1 MPFPKNS
8 TSTPFKPTT
17 HAPKVNA
24 NPKANAKVP
33 SVQRKVV
40 TNVAAA
46 TTTTTLSSPVS
57 QSNEENMRPIGQA
70 DEQASKLELLSPLP
84 TFGTGSA
91 KAQERDVRAYEH
103 ERQRSKRAGELAV
116 RRAKKAGAG
125 KGKGGAAAAAAV
137 GDLRRGKRAVVDVAV
152 DAVLVTA
159 PSARGL
165 ASVLA
170 PPKKNSMLSTNAH
183 SDPSRK
189 VNLSDLVV
197 LSQRK
202 PRKLREGD
210 FELVPALPTVIALDD
225 MPVLDMV
232 VDESWECV
240 EEEDACHDVVD
251 KRDSKNMHVKKEE
264 QNPSYAKVLLGA

>member
-24 NPKANAKVP
+24 NPNANAKVP
-33 SVQRKVV
+33 SIQRKVV

-46 TTTTTLSSPVS
+46 TTTLSSPVS
-57 QSNEENMRPIGQA
+57 QSNEENMLPIGQA
-70 DEQASKLELLSPLP
+70 DDQASKLEPLSPLP
-84 TFGTGSA
+84 AFGTGSA

-125 KGKGGAAAAAAV
+125 KGKGGAAAAAAAV
-137 GDLRRGKRAVVDVAV
+137 GDPRRGKRAVVDVAV

-240 EEEDACHDVVD
+240 EEEDAYHDVVD
-251 KRDSKNMHVKKEE
+251 RRDSKNMHVKKEE

>member
-17 HAPKVNA
+17 HALKVNA

-33 SVQRKVV
+33 SVQLKVV
-40 TNVAAA
+40 NNVAAA

-70 DEQASKLELLSPLP
+70 DEQASKLEPLSPLP
-84 TFGTGSA
+84 AFGTGSA

-125 KGKGGAAAAAAV
+125 KGGAAAAPV

-170 PPKKNSMLSTNAH
+170 PPKKSSILSTNAH

-240 EEEDACHDVVD
+240 EEEDAYHDVVD